1 MDGPET
7 SPPVNGTS
15 GNTSVMEM
23 RGLKHFSNV
32 RAIGDVDFA
41 ICRDEVRVI
50 GRRTR
55 RWPHVDNVAIRPLA
69 SRHSLDRFTER

>member
-1 MDGPET
+1 
-7 SPPVNGTS
+7 
-15 GNTSVMEM
+15 MEM

-41 ICRDEVRVI
+41 ICRDEVRV
-50 GRRTR
+50 
-55 RWPHVDNVAIRPLA
+55 AIRPLA